1 MIIQFQSILD
11 SMKMNKDKSLTLKL
25 ETREM
30 TSEEIGLISNLAN
43 MECWVGMSDLLI
55 SKLDVPDEVPEFKG
69 EKTPSERLRNV
80 LYIYWKE
87 VNKGQGSFETFRN
100 NYMEKIISSIK
111 EKLPNDKE

>member
-1 MIIQFQSILD
+1 MIIQFQAILD
-11 SMKMNKDKSLTLKL
+11 SMKMNKDKSLTLKV

-30 TSEEIGLISNLAN
+30 SPEEIGLISSLAN

-55 SKLDVPDEVPEFKG
+55 TKLDVPDEVPEFKG

-80 LYIYWKE
+80 LFVYWKE
-87 VNKGQGSFETFRN
+87 VNKSQGSFETFRN

-111 EKLPNDKE
+111 EKLPDEK

>member
-1 MIIQFQSILD
+1 MIIQFPVILD
-11 SMKMNKDKSLTLKL
+11 GLKMNKDKSLTIKL
-25 ETREM
+25 ESREM
-30 TSEEIGLISNLAN
+30 TSEEVGKIADLAN
-43 MECWVGMSDLLI
+43 CECWCGLSALTI
-55 SKLDVPDEVPEFKG
+55 TKLDVPDEVPEFKG